1 MNDLAPTTMIEDT
14 AVLMSRID
22 QLNAEAWAI
31 LKEERERARA
41 LSHEAADLST
51 SGPFAQTPYKRGI
64 AESLRTRSRIA
75 VYSGNYEHSLSQ
87 ALEALAIFEEE
98 NLPELMGD
106 VLYTIASNYTLLGN
120 LSASLDAYMQQ
131 LDVAERTGNQEQY
144 AMALLGLGNLYGE
157 MDDYASAQSYNERSL
172 AAFRHLT
179 GQEYWI
185 ALLLNNIC
193 YNYFQQGEYEQ
204 ALVWGEEGLAFC
216 RRHGNTRVEGVI
228 SNSIAEIYI
237 HLDKPG
243 MALQYLETAVA
254 IASQGDD
261 ADMAIESLKLTGEVY
276 FKQGKA
282 AQALPFVEQALAL
295 AEQANHKRWMYGC
308 HRLLAE
314 IYRALGSFADALTH
328 FEQFHA
334 ILETV
339 HSEEVNEKLKNLE
352 IVQRTQAAQKEAELY
367 ASLYQ
372 EEQSRRVL
380 AETMQRVGAAL
391 TGSIELKE
399 VLDTILAQLAL
410 LVPYDRVSLLMRRGN
425 ELEFVAMRG
434 FPTGEGAPAEERY
447 VNQRIPLDADPHS
460 PDVFMRIYHS
470 RRPLALVNL
479 ADYEGWQQVSNLP
492 VPGAW
497 LGIPLIHRDEVRGM
511 LSLVREAS
519 IPYDEEAIA
528 LATTFGAT
536 AVVALENARLY
547 NRTRRFNEQLE
558 YEVRQRTQALQ
569 DAYEQ
574 LERLD
579 KAKADFIA
587 VTAHELRTPITVIK
601 AYSQLL
607 QKKDDN
613 SGANENIITGIV
625 NGINRLHEIVN
636 TMLWMVKIDSKALE
650 IFPEPLNM
658 VELIGQIVK
667 GLAEDVTGRKQRVI
681 VDDSLLLLPSI
692 VGDEDALKVVFANI
706 IVNAIKYTPD
716 GGEIRIHG
724 RAWQTPPQPDLPT
737 DAIAI
742 IVSDS
747 GIGIAPESLEL
758 IFTKFYQTGEA
769 AFHSSGKTKFKGGGP
784 GLGLAIAR
792 GIIEAHHGRLWA
804 ESPGHNEKTCPGS
817 HFYTVLP
824 RTQATRIK
832 Q

>member
-1 MNDLAPTTMIEDT
+1 MIDPAAMTTMEDT
-14 AVLMSRID
+14 AVLMARID
-22 QLNAEAWAI
+22 QLNAEAWSI
-31 LKEERERARA
+31 LKEERERART
-41 LSHEAADLST
+41 LSREAADLST
-51 SGPFAQTPYKRGI
+51 GGPFAHNPYKRGL
-64 AESLRTRSRIA
+64 AESLRNLSRIA
-75 VYSGNYEHSLSQ
+75 TYGGNYEHSLTQ
-87 ALEALAIFEEE
+87 ALEALTILEEE
-98 NLPELMGD
+98 NLPELMGE
-106 VLYTIASNYTLLGN
+106 VLYTIATNYTLLGN
-120 LSASLDAYMQQ
+120 LAASLDCYMRQ
-131 LDVAERTGNQEQY
+131 LEVAERIGDKEGY

-157 MDDYASAQSYNERSL
+157 MNDYASAQSYNEQSL
-172 AAFRHLT
+172 AVFRKLP
-179 GQEYWI
+179 GQSYWV

-193 YNYFQQGEYEQ
+193 YNYFRQGDYQ
-204 ALVWGEEGLAFC
+204 RALAWGEEGLIFC
-216 RRHGNTRVEGVI
+216 RQHGNTRVEGVI
-228 SNSIAEIYI
+228 SNSIAEIYL
-237 HLDKPG
+237 HLNEPEK
-243 MALQYLETAVA
+243 ALRYLETAVT
-254 IASQGDD
+254 IANKGDD
-261 ADMAIESLKLTGEVY
+261 ADMAIESLKLSGEVY
-276 FKQGKA
+276 FRQGRT
-282 AQALPFVEQALAL
+282 AQALPFVQQALAL
-295 AEQANHKRWMYGC
+295 AEQSHHKRWMFAC
-308 HRLLAE
+308 HRILVD
-314 IYRALGSFADALTH
+314 IYKALGAFAEALSH

-334 ILETV
+334 IKESV
-339 HSEEVNEKLKNLE
+339 YNEEVNEKLKNLE
-352 IVQRTQAAQKEAELY
+352 ILQRTQAAQKEAELY

-372 EEQSRRVL
+372 EEQSRRAL

-410 LVPYDRVSLLMRRGN
+410 LVPYDRASLLVRRGN
-425 ELEFVAMRG
+425 ELEFMAMRG
-434 FPTGEGAPAEERY
+434 FPDGAGDL
-447 VNQRIPLDADPHS
+447 NQRVPLDDNPES

-492 VPGAW
+492 LPGAW

-511 LSLVREAS
+511 LSLVRETS
-519 IPYDEEAIA
+519 VPYDEEAIA

-587 VTAHELRTPITVIK
+587 VTAHELRTPITVMK
-601 AYSQLL
+601 AYSQML
-607 QKKDDN
+607 QKQGDGENGN
-613 SGANENIITGIV
+613 SNLVAGIV
-625 NGINRLHEIVN
+625 SGVNRLHEIVT

-650 IFPEPLNM
+650 IFPEPLDM

-667 GLAEDVTGRKQRVI
+667 GLAEDVAVRKQRVI
-681 VDDSLLLLPSI
+681 VDDSLVSLPSI
-692 VGDEDALKVVFANI
+692 TGDEDALKVVFANI

-716 GGEIRIHG
+716 SGEIRIHG
-724 RAWQTPPQPDLPT
+724 RAWDTPPQPDLPAE
-737 DAIAI
+737 AIHLTI
-742 IVSDS
+742 SDS
-747 GIGIAPESLEL
+747 GIGIAPEAQEL
-758 IFTKFYQTGEA
+758 IFTKFYQTGDV

-804 ESPGHNEKTCPGS
+804 ESPGHDEKNFPGS
-817 HFYTVLP
+817 HFHIVLP
-824 RTQATRIK
+824 RVQPQRIK

>member
-1 MNDLAPTTMIEDT
+1 MTTMEDT
-14 AVLMSRID
+14 AVLIARID
-22 QLNAEAWAI
+22 QLNAEAWSI
-31 LKEERERARA
+31 LTDDRERARL
-41 LSHEAADLST
+41 LSREAADLAT
-51 SGPFAQTPYKRGI
+51 TGPFAQNPYKRGL
-64 AESLRTRSRIA
+64 AESLRTLSRAA
-75 VYSGNYEHSLSQ
+75 VYSGNYEYSLSQ
-87 ALEALAIFEEE
+87 ALEALSLLEEE
-98 NLPELMGD
+98 NLPALMGE
-106 VLYTIASNYTLLGN
+106 VLYTIAVNYVTLGN
-120 LSASLDAYMQQ
+120 LSAGLDFHMRQ
-131 LDVAERTGNQEQY
+131 LEIVEQIGDQEGY
-144 AMALLGLGNLYGE
+144 AMALLGLGNLYAE
-157 MDDYASAQSYNERSL
+157 MNDYASAQSYNEQSL
-172 AAFRHLT
+172 AVFRGLPGHS
-179 GQEYWI
+179 YWM

-193 YNYFQQGEYEQ
+193 YNYFLQGDYQ
-204 ALVWGEEGLAFC
+204 KALVSGEEGLAFC
-216 RRHGNTRVEGVI
+216 KLHGHTRIEAVI
-228 SNSIAEIYI
+228 SNSIAEVYL
-237 HLDKPG
+237 HLNEPEK
-243 MALQYLETAVA
+243 ALHYLETAVA
-254 IASQGDD
+254 VANKGDD
-261 ADMAIESLKLTGEVY
+261 AYIAIESLKLSGEIY
-276 FKQGKA
+276 FKQGRA
-282 AQALPFVEQALAL
+282 AEALPFVQQSLLL
-295 AEQANHKRWMYGC
+295 AEQANHKRWIFAC
-308 HRLLAE
+308 HRLLAD
-314 IYRALGSFADALTH
+314 IYRALGLFAEALTH
-328 FEQFHA
+328 FERFHA
-334 ILETV
+334 IKETV
-339 HSEEVNEKLKNLE
+339 QSEEVNEKLKNLE

-372 EEQSRRVL
+372 EEQARRAL

-391 TGSIELKE
+391 TGSIELKD

-410 LVPYDRVSLLMRRGN
+410 LVPYDRASLLVRRGN
-425 ELEFVAMRG
+425 ELEFMAMRG
-434 FPTGEGAPAEERY
+434 FPEGEGY
-447 VNQRIPLDADPHS
+447 LNQRVPLDEDPES

-479 ADYEGWQQVSNLP
+479 ADYEGWQQVSNLR

-519 IPYDEEAIA
+519 VPYDDEAIA
-528 LATTFGAT
+528 LATTFGTT
-536 AVVALENARLY
+536 AVVALENARLF

-607 QKKDDN
+607 QKKGDEADGNDN
-613 SGANENIITGIV
+613 LVAGIV
-625 NGINRLHEIVN
+625 SGVNRLHEIVT

-658 VELIGQIVK
+658 VELIGQIIK
-667 GLAEDVTGRKQRVI
+667 GLAEDIASRKQRVI
-681 VDDSLLLLPSI
+681 VDDSLVALPSI
-692 VGDEDALKVVFANI
+692 TGDEDALKVVFANI

-724 RAWQTPPQPDLPT
+724 RAWENPPQPDLPT

-742 IVSDS
+742 TISDS
-747 GIGIAPESLEL
+747 GIGIAPEAQEL
-758 IFTKFYQTGEA
+758 IFTKFYQTGDVA
-769 AFHSSGKTKFKGGGP
+769 LHSSGKTKFKGGGP

-804 ESPGHNEKTCPGS
+804 ESPGHDEKSCPGS
-817 HFYTVLP
+817 HFHIVLP
-824 RTQATRIK
+824 RVQPTRIK

>member
-1 MNDLAPTTMIEDT
+1 MINPTTMTTMEDT
-14 AVLMSRID
+14 AVLIARID
-22 QLNAEAWAI
+22 QLNAEAWSI

-41 LSHEAADLST
+41 LSREAAELAT
-51 SGPFAQTPYKRGI
+51 TGPFAQNPYKRGL
-64 AESLRTRSRIA
+64 AESLRTLSRAA

-87 ALEALAIFEEE
+87 ALEALSLLEEE
-98 NLPELMGD
+98 NLPALMGE
-106 VLYTIASNYTLLGN
+106 VLYTIAVNYVTLGN
-120 LSASLDAYMQQ
+120 LSAGLDSYMRQ
-131 LDVAERTGNQEQY
+131 LEVVEQIGDKEGY
-144 AMALLGLGNLYGE
+144 AMALLGLGNLYAE
-157 MDDYASAQSYNERSL
+157 MNDYASAQSYNEQSL
-172 AAFRHLT
+172 AVFRELP
-179 GQEYWI
+179 GQSYWV

-193 YNYFQQGEYEQ
+193 YNYFQQGDYQ
-204 ALVWGEEGLAFC
+204 KALAWGEEGLTFC
-216 RRHGNTRVEGVI
+216 KLHGNTRIEAVI
-228 SNSIAEIYI
+228 SNSIAEVYLQLND
-237 HLDKPG
+237 LDK
-243 MALQYLETAVA
+243 ALHYLETAVA
-254 IASQGDD
+254 VANKGDD
-261 ADMAIESLKLTGEVY
+261 AYIAIESLKLSGEIY
-276 FKQGKA
+276 FKQGRA
-282 AQALPFVEQALAL
+282 AQALPFVQQSLLL
-295 AEQANHKRWMYGC
+295 AEQANHKRWIFAC
-308 HRLLAE
+308 HRLLAD
-314 IYRALGSFADALTH
+314 IYRALGLFAEALTH

-334 ILETV
+334 IKETV
-339 HSEEVNEKLKNLE
+339 QSEEVNEKLKNLE
-352 IVQRTQAAQKEAELY
+352 IVQRTLAAQKEAELY

-372 EEQSRRVL
+372 EEQARRVL

-410 LVPYDRVSLLMRRGN
+410 LVPYDRGSLLVRRGN
-425 ELEFVAMRG
+425 ELEFMAMRG
-434 FPTGEGAPAEERY
+434 FPEGEGY
-447 VNQRIPLDADPHS
+447 LHQRISLDADPDS

-479 ADYEGWQQVSNLP
+479 AGYEGWQQVSNLT

-511 LSLVREAS
+511 LSLVREANV
-519 IPYDEEAIA
+519 PYDEEAIA
-528 LATTFGAT
+528 LATTFGDT

-547 NRTRRFNEQLE
+547 HRTRRFNEQLE

-587 VTAHELRTPITVIK
+587 VTAHELRTPITVMK

-607 QKKDDN
+607 QKKGDTTGGNGDDN
-613 SGANENIITGIV
+613 LVAGIVSGA
-625 NGINRLHEIVN
+625 NRLHEIVT

-658 VELIGQIVK
+658 VELIGHIVR
-667 GLAEDVTGRKQRVI
+667 GLSEDIAIRKQRVI
-681 VDDSLLLLPSI
+681 VDDSLMALPSI
-692 VGDEDALKVVFANI
+692 TGDEDALKVVFANI

-724 RAWQTPPQPDLPT
+724 RAWDTPPQPDLPT

-742 IVSDS
+742 TVSDS
-747 GIGIAPESLEL
+747 GIGIALEAQEL
-758 IFTKFYQTGEA
+758 IFTKFYQTGDVA
-769 AFHSSGKTKFKGGGP
+769 LHSSGKTKFKGGGP

-804 ESPGHNEKTCPGS
+804 ESPGHDEKTYPGS
-817 HFYTVLP
+817 HFHIVLP
-824 RTQATRIK
+824 RTQPTRITT
-832 Q
+832 

>member
-1 MNDLAPTTMIEDT
+1 MINPATMTMIEDT
-14 AVLMSRID
+14 AVLISQINQRND
-22 QLNAEAWAI
+22 EAWSI
-31 LKEERERARA
+31 LKEERERARS
-41 LSHEAADLST
+41 LSREAADLST
-51 SGPFAQTPYKRGI
+51 SGPFAQNPYKRGI
-64 AESLRTRSRIA
+64 AESLRTLSRA
-75 VYSGNYEHSLSQ
+75 AMYSGNYEYSLSQ

-106 VLYTIASNYTLLGN
+106 VLYTIATNYTLLGN
-120 LSASLDAYMQQ
+120 LSASLDTFMRH
-131 LDVAERTGNQEQY
+131 LEVAERIDNKEQY
-144 AMALLGLGNLYGE
+144 AMSLLGLGNLYAE
-157 MDDYASAQSYNERSL
+157 MNDFASAQSYNEQSL
-172 AAFRHLT
+172 VAFRELA

-193 YNYFQQGEYEQ
+193 YTYFQQGDYQ
-204 ALVWGEEGLAFC
+204 GALAWGEEGLAFC
-216 RRHGNTRVEGVI
+216 KQHGNVRVEGVI

-237 HLDKPG
+237 HLNEPAK
-243 MALQYLETAVA
+243 ALHYLETAVA
-254 IASQGDD
+254 IASQSGDT
-261 ADMAIESLKLTGEVY
+261 DMATESLKLTGEVY
-276 FKQGKA
+276 FKQGQA
-282 AQALPFVEQALAL
+282 AQALPFVEQALVL
-295 AEQANHKRWMYGC
+295 AEQTHHKRWMYAC

-314 IYRALGSFADALTH
+314 IHRDIGSFAEALTH

-334 ILETV
+334 IKETV
-339 HSEEVNEKLKNLE
+339 QSEEVNEKLKNLE
-352 IVQRTQAAQKEAELY
+352 ILQRTQAAQKEAELY

-372 EEQSRRVL
+372 EEQSRRAL

-391 TGSIELKE
+391 TGSIELKD

-410 LVPYDRVSLLMRRGN
+410 LVPYDRASLLVRRGN
-425 ELEFVAMRG
+425 ELEFMAMRG
-434 FPTGEGAPAEERY
+434 FPEGEGY
-447 VNQRIPLDADPHS
+447 LNQRVPLDEDPES

-470 RRPLALVNL
+470 RRPLALMNL
-479 ADYEGWQQVSNLP
+479 ADYEGWQQVSNLK

-519 IPYDEEAIA
+519 VPYDDEAIA
-528 LATTFGAT
+528 LATTFGTT
-536 AVVALENARLY
+536 AVVALENARLF

-587 VTAHELRTPITVIK
+587 VTAHELRTPITVMK

-607 QKKDDN
+607 QKKGNEAGGSDN
-613 SGANENIITGIV
+613 DNLVAGIV
-625 NGINRLHEIVN
+625 SGVNRLHEIVT

-667 GLAEDVTGRKQRVI
+667 GLAEDIASRKQRVI
-681 VDDSLLLLPSI
+681 VDDSLVVLPSI
-692 VGDEDALKVVFANI
+692 TGDEDALKVVFANI

-724 RAWQTPPQPDLPT
+724 RTWDTPPQPDLPN

-742 IVSDS
+742 TISDS
-747 GIGIAPESLEL
+747 GIGIAPEAQEL
-758 IFTKFYQTGEA
+758 IFTKFYQTGDV

-804 ESPGHNEKTCPGS
+804 ESAGHDEKTCPGS
-817 HFYTVLP
+817 HFHIVLP
-824 RTQATRIK
+824 RIQLTRFK